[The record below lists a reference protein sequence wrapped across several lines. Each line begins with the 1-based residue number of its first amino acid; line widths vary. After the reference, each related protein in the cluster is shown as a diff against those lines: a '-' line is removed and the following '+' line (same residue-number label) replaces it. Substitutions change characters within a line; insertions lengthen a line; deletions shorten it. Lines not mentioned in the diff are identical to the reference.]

1 MRTVSF
7 QGTQL
12 SESQRRNL
20 ALQQQVKAP
29 FMNAVLTEQ
38 FEKTMAVLE
47 QRKAQGVKPEK
58 FWFVDRDEKGTT
70 CIADWMGF

>member
-1 MRTVSF
+1 MIQINTSLPAQGMTLRTVSF

-38 FEKTMAVLE
+38 FEKNN
-47 QRKAQGVKPEK
+47 GCP
-58 FWFVDRDEKGTT
+58 
-70 CIADWMGF
+70 